1 LAAKVTEMQS
11 RIQELEFDVSRTED
25 LESRIETLKNDIQL
39 RDWTIEARDKDL
51 VLARKQAE
59 EARVQATENEKTL
72 DRVLTSL
79 TEANER
85 KAALTAWV
93 AEMETEKDSLVAE
106 KLAFV
111 EKQKEARA
119 RCKKLRKKIH
129 HYKSNSKRLKKQL
142 DLVPWLRG
150 LSWGQGSNWGFES
163 LRTMLLHPEIF
174 EVDPETVTP
183 DLIEMPENATN
194 ELQTLGVEFF
204 SDVTDWTEDAPNPY
218 RDDLISG
225 PSISDCT
232 PRNEDVMEVEA
243 GDEVDSPGSPNV

>member
-1 LAAKVTEMQS
+1 MQS

-39 RDWTIEARDKDL
+39 RDRTIEARDKDL
-51 VLARKQAE
+51 VLARKHTE
-59 EARVQATENEKTL
+59 EARVQAAENEKTL
-72 DRVLTSL
+72 DRVLTNL
-79 TEANER
+79 TEANEH
-85 KAALTAWV
+85 KASLTARV
-93 AEMETEKDSLVAE
+93 AELEAERDSLAAE
-106 KLAFV
+106 KIAFA

-119 RCKKLRKKIH
+119 QCKKLRKKIH
-129 HYKSNSKRLKKQL
+129 HYKSKSKRLKKQL

-150 LSWGQGSNWGFES
+150 LSWGRGSNWGFES

-183 DLIEMPENATN
+183 DLIEMPESATN

-218 RDDLISG
+218 RDDLTSG
-225 PSISDCT
+225 PSVSDCT
-232 PRNEDVMEVEA
+232 PGNEDVVEVEA